1 MAFLG
6 DRGGGPRLW
15 DHGPPSLR
23 LYFVISRRPEG
34 QPPILSPSEE
44 LSWDFRTGARS
55 PRAPPSAPRLSL
67 TSLSDDPRA
76 AENARGSS
84 GRLRAAWFMGPP
96 PHGAPS
102 QEHRRA
108 VPTTQD
114 ADSLSTTHILQSP
127 SGLLPARLLLQDRGG
142 RPVLCGHCL
151 PGSALLEVE
160 HPVTRGNVSEQSSA
174 SGSTSVSPK
183 VPDHISCGRRAQ
195 AGLPPRVLRACVL
208 RGGWLRVCLKFRW
221 QRADVWPKLDPCP
234 AFTLVP
240 ESAIGR

>member
-1 MAFLG
+1 MSGLQPPLHMAFLG

-67 TSLSDDPRA
+67 TSLSDDPRT

-114 ADSLSTTHILQSP
+114 ADSP
-127 SGLLPARLLLQDRGG
+127 SRKGPGPQPTSCRAPRACSLPASCFRTEGEGPCYVVIAFPGLLCSKWNTQ
-142 RPVLCGHCL
+142 
-151 PGSALLEVE
+151 
-160 HPVTRGNVSEQSSA
+160 
-174 SGSTSVSPK
+174 
-183 VPDHISCGRRAQ
+183 
-195 AGLPPRVLRACVL
+195 
-208 RGGWLRVCLKFRW
+208 
-221 QRADVWPKLDPCP
+221 
-234 AFTLVP
+234 
-240 ESAIGR
+240 